1 MAYLQQLFLQPSL
14 RILSLHQNIHVLE
27 GELNQHF
34 TTQIR
39 SLSYNFTFTSRI
51 QLPAGITQFTNLKPF
66 FNSIYPPILLI
77 QAYTNLHTF
86 FSRAI
91 LTVYNNTVTTI
102 NNNILYSFNGFK
114 SIFYSIDTMKQ
125 ENNTKNTPPLKL
137 LQSFNLTNLPP
148 AWLCLKINTLIIFLR
163 NLYPKEGLYN
173 SIYIVITWIGRR
185 YLKVYILSS
194 TFMDQLQLIL
204 RIMLSSTK
212 GELLFIIS

>member
-125 ENNTKNTPPLKL
+125 ENNTKNTPLLKL
-137 LQSFNLTNLPP
+137 LRSFNPISFFSIRLY
-148 AWLCLKINTLIIFLR
+148 LKISTPIILLQ
-163 NLYPKEGLYN
+163 NLYSKEGLCN
-173 SIYIVITWIGRR
+173 SIYIVITQIGCRC
-185 YLKVYILSS
+185 LKIRILSG
-194 TFMDQLQLIL
+194 TFIN
-204 RIMLSSTK
+204 
-212 GELLFIIS
+212 